1 MPAFDDLLNQILSS
15 NPKIGRD
22 ELLTMVQRKKE
33 ESHGLLS
40 DEGAIRLLAQ
50 QLSVSPPASSDL
62 KDQRISSVHAG
73 LNDSTITGDVISV
86 SDVHEFQ
93 RSDGTAGKVLRMRVG
108 DASGQITGVFWD
120 SLADTVAREALTPGS
135 RVRLLHGYTK
145 FGRAGEVEFHLGSR
159 ANIQILG
166 RASSQGF
173 APNASSSV
181 GGKLGASGLLR
192 VRLLSCRRASQSRVP
207 LGHSVQMRRD

>member
-1 MPAFDDLLNQILSS
+1 MPAFEDLRNQILSG

-73 LNDSTITGDVISV
+73 LNDSTVTWKGLSV
-86 SDVHEFQ
+86 LDFFEFQ
-93 RSDGTAGKVLRMRVG
+93 R
-108 DASGQITGVFWD
+108 
-120 SLADTVAREALTPGS
+120 
-135 RVRLLHGYTK
+135 
-145 FGRAGEVEFHLGSR
+145 
-159 ANIQILG
+159 
-166 RASSQGF
+166 
-173 APNASSSV
+173 PN
-181 GGKLGASGLLR
+181 GPLCTT
-192 VRLLSCRRASQSRVP
+192 LSI
-207 LGHSVQMRRD
+207 

>member
-1 MPAFDDLLNQILSS
+1 MPAFDDLLNLILSG

-22 ELLTMVQRKKE
+22 ELLTMVERKKE

-73 LNDSTITGDVISV
+73 LNDSTITGEVISV
-86 SDVHEFQ
+86 SDLHEFQ
-93 RSDGTAGKVLRMRVG
+93 RSDATAGKVLRMGVG

-120 SLADTVAREALTPGS
+120 SLADTVAREGLTPGS
-135 RVRLLHGYTK
+135 QVRLLHGYTK
-145 FGRAGEVEFHLGSR
+145 FGRGGEVEFHLGSR
-159 ANIQILG
+159 ANLQIL
-166 RASSQGF
+166 
-173 APNASSSV
+173 
-181 GGKLGASGLLR
+181 
-192 VRLLSCRRASQSRVP
+192 RRAQPQEFGANGVW
-207 LGHSVQMRRD
+207 SVAV